1 MPQCVLRRVVLS
13 ARSMRG
19 CWSVSSGHSG
29 VSRGRGRP
37 SGHGPAVGGHGPAVG
52 PLGRFESKGRV
63 KLPKKLDSNNVV
75 IIHGIQTAAQ
85 GFDVYYHS

>member
-29 VSRGRGRP
+29 VSRGFGRP
-37 SGHGPAVGGHGPAVG
+37 GGRGPAVG
-52 PLGRFESKGRV
+52 PLGRFESKSRV
-63 KLPKKLDSNNVV
+63 KLPKKLDSNDVV
-75 IIHGIQTAAQ
+75 IIDEIQTAAQ

>member
-1 MPQCVLRRVVLS
+1 MSPLGTLGSLVV
-13 ARSMRG
+13 
-19 CWSVSSGHSG
+19 V
-29 VSRGRGRP
+29 VVRGRP
-37 SGHGPAVGGHGPAVG
+37 SGHGPAVG

>member
-1 MPQCVLRRVVLS
+1 MPQCVLRRVVFS

-37 SGHGPAVGGHGPAVG
+37 SGHGPAVG

>member
-1 MPQCVLRRVVLS
+1 MPQCVLCRVVLS

-29 VSRGRGRP
+29 VSRGFGRP
-37 SGHGPAVGGHGPAVG
+37 GGLGPAVG
-52 PLGRFESKGRV
+52 PLGRFESKSRV

-75 IIHGIQTAAQ
+75 IIDGIQTAAQ
-85 GFDVYYHS
+85 GLDVYYHS